1 MKNSNNKIKINKSG
15 RRYIV
20 ASFILLIFHALLLF
34 LSAGRINIL
43 RFWIFI
49 IVTFIYSTSAII
61 LLCKIT
67 PDLVN
72 QRGTIKS
79 DTKSWDQFIMR
90 AHNIFLI
97 FILPII
103 IGLDVGRFH
112 WSYLN
117 NFFMIPGFILYIFS
131 SIFVNWAMIVNTHF
145 EATVRIQKD
154 RDHKVISE
162 GPYRLVRHPGYLGA
176 ILWAIGIPMILGSF
190 YGYIPSVVAI
200 ILFIIRTF
208 LEDKTLQDEL
218 DGYYDYSKK
227 VKFRLLPGIW

>member
-1 MKNSNNKIKINKSG
+1 MKNSNNKIKIKINKSG

-61 LLCKIT
+61 LLYKIN

-90 AHNIFLI
+90 THNIFLI

-112 WSYLN
+112 
-117 NFFMIPGFILYIFS
+117 
-131 SIFVNWAMIVNTHF
+131 
-145 EATVRIQKD
+145 
-154 RDHKVISE
+154 
-162 GPYRLVRHPGYLGA
+162 
-176 ILWAIGIPMILGSF
+176 
-190 YGYIPSVVAI
+190 
-200 ILFIIRTF
+200 
-208 LEDKTLQDEL
+208 
-218 DGYYDYSKK
+218 
-227 VKFRLLPGIW
+227 

>member
-1 MKNSNNKIKINKSG
+1 
-15 RRYIV
+15 
-20 ASFILLIFHALLLF
+20 
-34 LSAGRINIL
+34 
-43 RFWIFI
+43 
-49 IVTFIYSTSAII
+49 
-61 LLCKIT
+61 
-67 PDLVN
+67 
-72 QRGTIKS
+72 
-79 DTKSWDQFIMR
+79 
-90 AHNIFLI
+90 
-97 FILPII
+97 
-103 IGLDVGRFH
+103 
-112 WSYLN
+112 
-117 NFFMIPGFILYIFS
+117 MIPGFILYISS